1 MPWLGNWI
9 RVSHKATVKGCS
21 HLKAQVG
28 QDPLPSSLMWLLAGL
43 RSSLAGGG
51 DINSLPPIGQVSVG
65 LFETWQLIVL
75 RGTGQGEGQRDREEE
90 EKEEERGG
98 KRKYLR

>member
-1 MPWLGNWI
+1 MPHSGSLTRLQAKCPQGLRLAQGWTEGAP
-9 RVSHKATVKGCS
+9 VSGS
-21 HLKAQVG
+21 FG
-28 QDPLPSSLMWLLAGL
+28 WPLAGL

>member
-1 MPWLGNWI
+1 MPRSGSLTRLQVKCPQGLQLAQGWTEAGP
-9 RVSHKATVKGCS
+9 VSGS
-21 HLKAQVG
+21 FG
-28 QDPLPSSLMWLLAGL
+28 WLLAGL

-75 RGTGQGEGQRDREEE
+75 RGTGEGEGQRKREEE
-90 EKEEERGG
+90 EKEEERGCT
-98 KRKYLR
+98 